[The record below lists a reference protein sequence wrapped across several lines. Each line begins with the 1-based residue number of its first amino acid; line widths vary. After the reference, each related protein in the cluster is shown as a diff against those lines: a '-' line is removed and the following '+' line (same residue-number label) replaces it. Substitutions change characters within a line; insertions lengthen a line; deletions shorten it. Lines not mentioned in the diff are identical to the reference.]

1 MKTQLMRKDPLLL
14 MEYTSEIATAAA
26 AMEQME
32 PWNLQSAEGL
42 YCWQETG
49 IWGSNP
55 VWFSCSLT
63 SWFPDI
69 PNAFSFLVSFIRNSL
84 RHAKLRGEG
93 REKGKYAK
101 PAIYL
106 SESAIHI

>member
-1 MKTQLMRKDPLLL
+1 MRKDPLLL